1 MPVPD
6 ATRPENAGV
15 LRYLDRGGS
24 TDEPD
29 PHPDQADRYHL
40 GTHPDIV
47 AHLWDTLAAALDGDA
62 RAVLRATPVLV
73 DPASGVVVAVGIG
86 TTYALRLTPEDAAAA
101 MADGIAT
108 VHVYRTV
115 GRTLDLAAEF
125 GPGWVFGARHD
136 DETAWLRRTAALL

>member
-6 ATRPENAGV
+6 ATRPENTGV

-101 MADGIAT
+101 IAGGIAT
-108 VHVYRTV
+108 VHVFRTV